1 MEGIETI
8 AVFEEKVTLTPRD
21 MANAKININAAV
33 VSKLAEKIEGRC
45 SLHGWVVPNTVKVL
59 SRSMGYVEKG
69 RFTGDIVF
77 HVQAQAKVY
86 NPASGSHLVCEVTGN
101 NMMGMY
107 VTYKVPK
114 QEKNKKTKA
123 IVKTDVDAIKV
134 ILPRDLHIG
143 DESFSKVE
151 IGERVNVEI
160 KKSRFQVNDPFI
172 LSVGTFQGKVGSD
185 YVPPKVDELEN
196 VEVEEEG
203 PGKVAAER
211 VRKFQEE
218 EALREKVKRE
228 EEKRRENE
236 ERGYVVENEVP
247 PLVNESG
254 RVVAPAQGA
263 APAVQGYRSTAA
275 FNAGVPYAEGEPL
288 YFNAAKVD
296 TYKELDNRYPAPF
309 TLEGKV
315 WPTVEHYYQ
324 ASKFPTLPEFQEQIR
339 QLPTATAAAKLGKTK
354 DPEKPIR
361 ADWKEKREELMRAA
375 VVAKFNQNPKLK
387 ELLLATYPKPLIFAD
402 PNDAFYGYG
411 RTKMGMNKLGQI
423 LMEYRNMYTGM
434 EALDG

>member
-8 AVFEEKVTLTPRD
+8 AVFEEKVAVTARD
-21 MANAKININAAV
+21 LANPKININAAV
-33 VSKLAEKIEGRC
+33 VSKLAEKIEGKC
-45 SLHGWVVPNTVKVL
+45 SLHGWVVPNTVKIL

-114 QEKNKKTKA
+114 QEKDRKTKT
-123 IVKTDVDAIKV
+123 ILKTEVDAIKV

-143 DESFSKVE
+143 DEAFSKVQ

-172 LSVGTFQGKVGSD
+172 LSVGVFEGKVGSD
-185 YVPPKVDELEN
+185 YVPPRVEEVEN
-196 VEVEEEG
+196 VEVEEKG
-203 PGKVAAER
+203 PGEAAAEQ
-211 VRKFQEE
+211 VRQFQQA
-218 EALREKVKRE
+218 EALREKEKRE
-228 EEKRRENE
+228 EEKKKADE
-236 ERGYVVENEVP
+236 ERGYVVENN
-247 PLVNESG
+247 NEMPALINASG
-254 RVVAPAQGA
+254 RVVPSGTEAQSF
-263 APAVQGYRSTAA
+263 RSSAA
-275 FNAGVPYAEGEPL
+275 FQPGVPYAEGEPI
-288 YFNAAKVD
+288 YFNAAKID
-296 TYKELDNRYPAPF
+296 TYKELDNRYPAAF
-309 TLEGKV
+309 NLEGKT

-361 ADWKEKREELMRAA
+361 ANWKEKRAEIMRTAIF
-375 VVAKFNQNPKLK
+375 AKFDQNPQLK
-387 ELLLATYPKPLIFAD
+387 DLLIKTYPKPLIFAD

-411 RTKMGMNKLGQI
+411 RTKAGMNKLGQM
-423 LMEYRNMYTGM
+423 LMEYRNTHTGM

>member
-1 MEGIETI
+1 MEGIESV

-21 MANAKININAAV
+21 LANPKININAAV

-45 SLHGWVVPNTVKVL
+45 SLHGWVVPNTVKIL

-107 VTYKVPK
+107 VTFKVPK
-114 QEKNKKTKA
+114 QEKDKKTKN
-123 IVKTDVDAIKV
+123 IVRTEVDAIKV

-143 DESFSKVE
+143 DEAFSKIE

-172 LSVGTFQGKVGSD
+172 LSVGVFEGKVGSD
-185 YVPPKVDELEN
+185 YVAPKVEEAEN
-196 VEVEEEG
+196 VVVEEEG
-203 PGKVAAER
+203 PGKAAAEQLRQFQQKEGERER
-211 VRKFQEE
+211 VQ
-218 EALREKVKRE
+218 RE

-236 ERGYVVENEVP
+236 ERGYVVENNEIP
-247 PLVNESG
+247 ALINESG
-254 RVVAPAQGA
+254 QVVPREQTQA
-263 APAVQGYRSTAA
+263 QGYRSSAA
-275 FNAGVPYAEGEPL
+275 FQPGVPYTEGEPI
-288 YFNAAKVD
+288 YFNASKID
-296 TYKELDNRYPAPF
+296 TYKELDNRYPAAF
-309 TLEGKV
+309 TLEGKT

-324 ASKFPTLPEFQEQIR
+324 ASKFPTLPEFQEKIR
-339 QLPTATAAAKLGKTK
+339 QLPTAIAAAKLGKTK
-354 DPEKPIR
+354 DPEKLIR
-361 ADWKEKREELMRAA
+361 ADWKEKREELMRNAIF
-375 VVAKFNQNPKLK
+375 AKFNQNPKLK
-387 ELLLATYPKPLIFAD
+387 ELLIKTYPRPLVFAD
-402 PNDAFYGYG
+402 ANDAFYGYG

-423 LMEYRNMYTGM
+423 LMQYRATHTGM